1 MHRDTRGKRDYSQ
14 MEPTREL
21 HRRVMNCALSCP
33 WKFIKFSRS
42 GTSANCFGHLIP
54 FSSLSLLPTLYIYI
68 YIRST
73 RSRAHIYPFIRLYR
87 ALEGEKIFESGNKLQ
102 LEPVLF
108 MRSLWGRENVNT
120 CRAIHFRSG
129 RIYFDST
136 LMAVLVVEI
145 RSFVSRI
152 Y

>member
-1 MHRDTRGKRDYSQ
+1 MKVHKIQPRWNECK
-14 MEPTREL
+14 L
-21 HRRVMNCALSCP
+21 
-33 WKFIKFSRS
+33 FRS
-42 GTSANCFGHLIP
+42 LNTVLI
-54 FSSLSLLPTLYIYI
+54 SLPLTNPLYIYI

-120 CRAIHFRSG
+120 RRASIHFRSG